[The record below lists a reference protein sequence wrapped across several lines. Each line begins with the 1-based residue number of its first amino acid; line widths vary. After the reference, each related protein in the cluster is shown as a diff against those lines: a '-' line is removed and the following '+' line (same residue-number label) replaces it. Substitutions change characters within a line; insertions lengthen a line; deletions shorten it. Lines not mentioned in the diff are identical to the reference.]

1 MLAPILPA
9 RLDQLHSSALMR
21 GAIFGAYPF
30 TVAVVSLFV
39 PQLIDRF
46 GRKPLLVL
54 GLAAEGAL
62 VILFGNVRVER
73 HGGNAAALWLYLSLR
88 VLTVRAAA
96 ASKQG
101 CWQMP
106 RTPNP
111 PPPGTPAFCASHP
124 RHCVPRNLGLTP
136 SPLGLPCPPPPPGR
150 LRSCAEH
157 RAAAV
162 RDGRV

>member
-9 RLDQLHSSALMR
+9 RLDQLHSTAIMR

-46 GRKPLLVL
+46 GRKPLLVM

-62 VILFGNVRVER
+62 VILFGNVHVER
-73 HGGNAAALWLYLSLR
+73 HGGDNAALWLYLSLR

-96 ASKQG
+96 HEGG
-101 CWQMP
+101 C
-106 RTPNP
+106 
-111 PPPGTPAFCASHP
+111 AC
-124 RHCVPRNLGLTP
+124 LT
-136 SPLGLPCPPPPPGR
+136 CPPPKPKATCRAGATLPAVPP
-150 LRSCAEH
+150 SPAVSPPCAGST
-157 RAAAV
+157 A
-162 RDGRV
+162 

>member
-101 CWQMP
+101 AGKCRAPQTHHP
-106 RTPNP
+106 RGHP
-111 PPPGTPAFCASHP
+111 PSAPPTPGTVSLATW
-124 RHCVPRNLGLTP
+124 G
-136 SPLGLPCPPPPPGR
+136 
-150 LRSCAEH
+150 
-157 RAAAV
+157 
-162 RDGRV
+162 

>member
-9 RLDQLHSSALMR
+9 RLDQLHSTAIMR

-62 VILFGNVRVER
+62 VILFGNVHVER
-73 HGGNAAALWLYLSLR
+73 HGGDNAALWLYLSLR

-96 ASKQG
+96 HG
-101 CWQMP
+101 
-106 RTPNP
+106 
-111 PPPGTPAFCASHP
+111 
-124 RHCVPRNLGLTP
+124 
-136 SPLGLPCPPPPPGR
+136 GR
-150 LRSCAEH
+150 LRMSHLRTTQTQATCRAGATLPAVPPSPAVSPPCAGGT
-157 RAAAV
+157 A
-162 RDGRV
+162 